1 VTIARSSVREDDV
14 IDPTA
19 SEDQFAVLV
28 DSVAENRDAG
38 ALTSLLR
45 ESHAI
50 YDQRSTAAI
59 VRMRGWILLALAQV
73 GLPADAVIFALEELD
88 TGHDGYLVAAAALA
102 LRSSAPRPEFAPFV
116 MRAIENMRFR
126 DDAVAFDSY
135 GAYATASDATT
146 PVRELL
152 VTLAWLGPLAGD
164 IVPRLVELRAPGS
177 GVSKKLLPDIDRT
190 IDAIGR
196 DRDDPPG
203 RRSRARKPRALR
215 ATPGTPQGVP
225 AAGSDCCEWHGSLG
239 DVLRWPFGERADS
252 EAVRMVAFEDHNGS
266 PITYGQFFTGQP
278 SIAAFFYTRCDNP
291 QKCSLTVTKLAR
303 VQRLLAERGIAGQVR
318 TAAIT
323 YDPGYDLPSRLLA
336 YGRGRQLLMD
346 DGHRLLRATS
356 GIETLRRY
364 FGLGVNFVESLVN
377 RHRVE
382 IYVLDAA
389 GRISASF
396 SRVHWDEREVVERA
410 AEMLRDDE
418 PGPAVAPVAT
428 APSAP
433 PGRLHA
439 ASTAMGTLA
448 SVGVAL
454 FPKCPICWLTY
465 MSVLGISGL
474 LPYSPGWE
482 LVLFAVMAVNLA
494 SVWWRCRSSGRMA
507 GFHLAAAGA
516 VAMVA
521 MKIGLLPEQAAMPGV
536 MLTLAGSLASVW
548 STRIQPRQLPPS
560 VPS

>member
-1 VTIARSSVREDDV
+1 VTSACSIVREGEA
-14 IDPTA
+14 IDPTV

-28 DSVAENRDAG
+28 DSFARNGDAG

-45 ESHAI
+45 ESHTI

-73 GLPADAVIFALEELD
+73 GLAADAVIFALEELD
-88 TGHDGYLVAAAALA
+88 TGHDGYLVAAAARA
-102 LRSSAPRPEFAPFV
+102 LRSSAPRPEFAPFIMQAV
-116 MRAIENMRFR
+116 GNMCYR

-135 GAYATASDATT
+135 GAYATTSDATT
-146 PVRELL
+146 PIRELL
-152 VTLAWLGPLAGD
+152 ITLAWLGPLAGD

-177 GVSKKLLPDIDRT
+177 GVSKKLLPDIDRAVE
-190 IDAIGR
+190 AIGR
-196 DRDDPPG
+196 G
-203 RRSRARKPRALR
+203 LAS
-215 ATPGTPQGVP
+215 P
-225 AAGSDCCEWHGSLG
+225 AGGDCCEWRSSLG
-239 DVLRWPFGERADS
+239 SVLRWPFGERAGSD
-252 EAVRMVAFEDHNGS
+252 AVRLVEFEDHNGT
-266 PITYGQFFTGQP
+266 PITYGRFFTGQP
-278 SIAAFFYTRCDNP
+278 SIVAFFYTRCDNP
-291 QKCSLTVTKLAR
+291 QKCSLTVAKLAR
-303 VQRLLAERGIAGQVR
+303 VQRRLAERRLADQVR

-323 YDPGYDLPSRLLA
+323 YDPGFDLPSRLLA
-336 YGRGRQLLMD
+336 YGRRRQLRMD

-356 GIETLRRY
+356 GIEPLRRY

-396 SRVHWDEREVVERA
+396 SRIHWDERDVVDRA
-410 AEMLRDDE
+410 AAMLRDDK
-418 PGPAVAPVAT
+418 PGPARASVIP
-428 APSAP
+428 AP
-433 PGRLHA
+433 PAPPARLQT
-439 ASTAMGTLA
+439 ASTVMGTLA
-448 SVGVAL
+448 SLGVAL

-474 LPYSPGWE
+474 LPIPYSPWWE
-482 LVLFAVMAVNLA
+482 VVLFAVMAVNLA

-507 GFHLAAAGA
+507 GFHLVASGA
-516 VAMVA
+516 VAIVA

-548 STRIQPRQLPPS
+548 ITRLQPRQLLPRMRA
-560 VPS
+560 